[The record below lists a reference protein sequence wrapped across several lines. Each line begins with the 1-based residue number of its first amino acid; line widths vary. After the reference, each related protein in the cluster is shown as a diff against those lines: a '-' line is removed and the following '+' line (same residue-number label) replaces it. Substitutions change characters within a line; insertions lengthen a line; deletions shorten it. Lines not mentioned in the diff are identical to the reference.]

1 MNLETFHADKRS
13 DIVKNNQ
20 NKRRRHMSDYKAL
33 IDQLRNGD
41 VQSIL
46 IKKEEF
52 LQFRELLLKDEQF
65 KHFRGEAKQGG
76 DVVFTFIQQAR
87 S

>member
-1 MNLETFHADKRS
+1 
-13 DIVKNNQ
+13 
-20 NKRRRHMSDYKAL
+20 MSDYQAL

-52 LQFRELLLKDEQF
+52 LQFRELLLKDAQF

-76 DVVFTFIQQAR
+76 DVVFTFLQQAR

>member
-1 MNLETFHADKRS
+1 
-13 DIVKNNQ
+13 
-20 NKRRRHMSDYKAL
+20 MSDYQAL

-52 LQFRELLLKDEQF
+52 LQFREHLLKDAQF

-76 DVVFTFIQQAR
+76 DVVFTFLQQAR

>member
-1 MNLETFHADKRS
+1 MEIYKNMIEQLKKRE
-13 DIVKNNQ
+13 VK
-20 NKRRRHMSDYKAL
+20 
-33 IDQLRNGD
+33 
-41 VQSIL
+41 SIE

-52 LQFRELLLKDEQF
+52 LQFREVLVKDELF

-76 DVVFTFIQQAR
+76 NVVFTFLDQPR